1 MVSKERLIKKY
12 PNRRLYDTATST
24 YITLSDV
31 KQLVLENSHFKV
43 IDAKTN
49 EDLTRSILLQI
60 ITEEESNGAPIFSS
74 QMLYQII
81 QFYGNAFQ
89 QMMGNYLEK
98 NIQTFIEIQQKL
110 QGGSGTTSSN
120 GNNPMFDPNS
130 YSQFVNMQGP
140 AIQGLMTN
148 YLEQSAK
155 AFVDMQQQMQQQAT
169 TMFGSFP
176 FGGSTNGKDKSS
188 DSN

>member
-89 QMMGNYLEK
+89 QMM
-98 NIQTFIEIQQKL
+98 
-110 QGGSGTTSSN
+110 
-120 GNNPMFDPNS
+120 
-130 YSQFVNMQGP
+130 
-140 AIQGLMTN
+140 
-148 YLEQSAK
+148 
-155 AFVDMQQQMQQQAT
+155 
-169 TMFGSFP
+169 
-176 FGGSTNGKDKSS
+176 
-188 DSN
+188 